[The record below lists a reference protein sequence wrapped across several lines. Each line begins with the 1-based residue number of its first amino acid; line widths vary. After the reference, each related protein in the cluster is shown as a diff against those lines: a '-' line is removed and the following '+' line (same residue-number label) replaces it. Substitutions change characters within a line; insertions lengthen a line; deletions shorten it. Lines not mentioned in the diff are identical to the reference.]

1 MNVWNANSTFK
12 DPLWV
17 YCKYVTSA
25 EIYVVSGPICVF
37 IIIAKFQS
45 TGKCLL
51 FSKKKVR
58 RELGFCSRQIK
69 FPFCQHDSLYEIIKF
84 SFNYV

>member
-1 MNVWNANSTFK
+1 MNEIWNANSTFK

-51 FSKKKVR
+51 FSKKRFDENLDFAHAKSS
-58 RELGFCSRQIK
+58 SRFVNMIL
-69 FPFCQHDSLYEIIKF
+69 CMRL
-84 SFNYV
+84 